1 MADTNETIA
10 DIIAEKRRQA
20 DEIERDVAEKMKR
33 NKMISDRYAREL
45 VADIRR
51 EADRLEAAHRRERG
65 DCAKLREADHN
76 WDAICEKCSEGEP
89 PDECRYYGEPSG
101 CNSPMYGKHPKPFGE
116 NAAVLRS
123 AIIEILSEMEDMAGL
138 EVGRKYKFSPD
149 AMVQQC
155 RDALSAPPRNCDVGT
170 AQEQDERFHRFCVK
184 HHTGS
189 CAGCH
194 NPVGDYT
201 VANGVRECALVWAQ
215 MPYEE
220 GGAK

>member
-1 MADTNETIA
+1 MADTHETIA

-20 DEIERDVAEKMKR
+20 DEIERDVSEKMKR

-45 VADIRR
+45 IADIRR

-65 DCAKLREADHN
+65 DAAKLREALEALLN
-76 WDAICEKCSEGEP
+76 LAYE
-89 PDECRYYGEPSG
+89 
-101 CNSPMYGKHPKPFGE
+101 
-116 NAAVLRS
+116 V
-123 AIIEILSEMEDMAGL
+123 EDMNSDSGP
-138 EVGRKYKFSPD
+138 RTSMPTKFVIDTAKS
-149 AMVQQC
+149 
-155 RDALSAPPRNCDVGT
+155 ALSAPPRNCDVGT